1 MTVDIEELI
10 MKDAPS
16 YYEYQEAKTA
26 KRPAQERDLVDIDGI
41 LVTEED
47 PESDALDEGWP
58 SPSQRA
64 YRRAKEARGWLK
76 AMEAGVD

>member
-10 MKDAPS
+10 MRDAPS
-16 YYEYQEAKTA
+16 YYEYQEGKTA
-26 KRPAQERDLVDIDGI
+26 ARPAQELDLVEIDGI
-41 LVTEED
+41 LVSEEE
-47 PESDALDEGWP
+47 PESDAMDEGWP

-64 YRRAKEARGWLK
+64 YRRTKEARGWLK